1 MQIRLETIISN
12 ISGDQLCNPGKAVT
26 SYSSRK
32 LQEAV
37 GKRCV
42 CVCVRERERERERQR
57 DREERERWRDRE
69 TKTESGR
76 FYCCLEFYCLSLLIK
91 D

>member
-1 MQIRLETIISN
+1 MQIRFETIISN

-42 CVCVRERERERERQR
+42 CVCVCVCVRERERQR
-57 DREERERWRDRE
+57 QRGERDGETERQRQRQGD
-69 TKTESGR
+69 SAAG
-76 FYCCLEFYCLSLLIK
+76 
-91 D
+91 

>member
-42 CVCVRERERERERQR
+42 CVCVRERERERDRETERRERDGETERQR
-57 DREERERWRDRE
+57 QKQGD
-69 TKTESGR
+69 SAAG
-76 FYCCLEFYCLSLLIK
+76 
-91 D
+91 